1 MKEKNTIRN
10 SISIFL
16 LCLAV
21 NTFEVLVIRTDE
33 TFFAECFINKVFGII
48 VLYAV
53 LKNLK
58 WHWSDIGFIKEKM
71 LINVLKGFGLC
82 SVFYSIAFVI
92 EFIVL
97 YMQGTPAHETFFA
110 YRKCGKTD
118 GARLCFDVHR
128 IQYH

>member
-21 NTFEVLVIRTDE
+21 HTFEVLVIRTDE
-33 TFFAECFINKVFGII
+33 TFV
-48 VLYAV
+48 
-53 LKNLK
+53 
-58 WHWSDIGFIKEKM
+58 
-71 LINVLKGFGLC
+71 
-82 SVFYSIAFVI
+82 
-92 EFIVL
+92 
-97 YMQGTPAHETFFA
+97 A